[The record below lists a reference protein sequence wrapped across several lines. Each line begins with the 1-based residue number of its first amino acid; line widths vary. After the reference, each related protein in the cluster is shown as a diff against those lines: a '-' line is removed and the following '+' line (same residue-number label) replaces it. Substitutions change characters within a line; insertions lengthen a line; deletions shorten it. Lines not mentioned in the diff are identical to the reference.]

1 VPRPGS
7 KNQRGYDVAYQHA
20 RAALLANHPACYWC
34 ARRGKTVPATTA
46 DHVPSIKEVGHPH
59 LNLVPACG
67 PCNFG
72 RSNSKAPPPP
82 SRVW

>member
-7 KNQRGYDVAYQHA
+7 KKQRGYGIAYEHA
-20 RAALLANHPACYWC
+20 RAALLANHPPCHWC
-34 ARRGKTVPATTA
+34 ALRGKTVRATTA
-46 DHVPSIKEVGHPH
+46 DHVPSIKEAGGPH

-72 RSNSKAPPPP
+72 RSNSKAPPAP